1 MLIYSCTD
9 GVSLGP
15 GHCQLIMQPALTEAD
30 FEDMAPSLLL
40 EWSRERGL
48 STREA
53 DCPLIRLAV
62 LPAPEPQVFVCGRL
76 GYIARIHPGALAEE
90 TIEGPHD
97 QGFIRDLRAIG
108 THIYAAGM

>member
-9 GVSLGP
+9 CVSLGP
-15 GHCQLIMQPALTEAD
+15 GHCQMIMQPALTDKAL
-30 FEDMAPSLLL
+30 EDMPPSLLL
-40 EWSRERGL
+40 EWSRDRGL

-62 LPAPEPQVFVCGRL
+62 LPVPEQQLFACGRL
-76 GYIARIHPGALAEE
+76 GYIARIYRGLLAEE

-97 QGFIRDLRAIG
+97 QGFL
-108 THIYAAGM
+108 